1 MDEMGIQD
9 HCTSRHGTGFLL
21 HSPPQGDTMAAVKAL
36 FNLKIVFVALLAL
49 IFVGVAGFHFIEGW
63 PWFDGLYMVL
73 TTITTIGYG
82 EVHPLSHVGRIFN
95 TFIIVAGVGLVLL
108 FFGGATQALLEFE
121 LQSVF
126 GRRRMDREISRLSDH
141 YIICGAGRVGRS
153 VARELARKPLPFVVV
168 DTDEA
173 KLARYSAK
181 GWLTLVGDATQARVL
196 RELHIE
202 SARGLVAATTTDA
215 TNIYII
221 LTARSLNTRLNIIA
235 RASEEDAEKHL
246 VTAGADHVVS
256 PYNFAGY
263 RIAQT
268 FMRPHVVDFFDTAM
282 NQQKPLEIEE
292 VQVRPGSR
300 FVGATLEASRIRQ
313 EMGVIVLAIKGEDS
327 HMRFNPAPDQV
338 IHSGDHL
345 IAMGEPDGLRRLE
358 DSATER
364 A

>member
-1 MDEMGIQD
+1 MLRFTAQRARM
-9 HCTSRHGTGFLL
+9 T
-21 HSPPQGDTMAAVKAL
+21 AVKAL
-36 FNLKIVFVALLAL
+36 FNLKVLFLALLAL
-49 IFVGVAGFHFIEGW
+49 IFIGVAGFHFIEGW
-63 PWFDGLYMVL
+63 PWFDGFYMVV

-82 EVHPLSHVGRIFN
+82 EIHPLSHIGRIFN

-108 FFGGATQALLEFE
+108 FFGAATQALLEFE
-121 LQSVF
+121 LQSIF
-126 GRRRMDREISRLSDH
+126 GRRRMEREIGRLSDH

-153 VARELARKPLPFVVV
+153 VARELARKPLPFVIV
-168 DTDEA
+168 DSDQA
-173 KLARYSAK
+173 KLARYAAED
-181 GWLTLVGDATQARVL
+181 WLTLVGDATQAQVL
-196 RELHIE
+196 RELRIE

-221 LTARSLNTRLNIIA
+221 LTARSLNPKLNIIA
-235 RASEEDAEKHL
+235 RASEEDAEQHL

-282 NQQKPLEIEE
+282 NRERPLEIEE
-292 VQVRPGSR
+292 VQVQAGSR
-300 FVGATLEASRIRQ
+300 FVGVTLEASRIRQ

-327 HMRFNPAPDQV
+327 HMRFNPPPDEV
-338 IHSGDHL
+338 IRSGDHL

>member
-1 MDEMGIQD
+1 LFALIIAPRNNK
-9 HCTSRHGTGFLL
+9 C
-21 HSPPQGDTMAAVKAL
+21 VKPL
-36 FNLKIVFVALLAL
+36 FNLTVVFLALLAL
-49 IFVGVAGFHFIEGW
+49 VIIGMAGFHYLECW
-63 PWFDGLYMVL
+63 SWFDGFYMVL
-73 TTITTIGYG
+73 TTISTIGYG
-82 EVHPLSHVGRIFN
+82 EVHPLSHAGRIFN
-95 TFIIVAGVGLVLL
+95 AFVIITGVGLVLL

-141 YIICGAGRVGRS
+141 FILCGAGRVGRS
-153 VARELARKPLPFVVV
+153 AARELARKPLPFLVI

-173 KLARYSAK
+173 KLQRYSDE
-181 GWLTLVGDATQARVL
+181 GWLTLVGDATQAPVL
-196 RELHIE
+196 RQAHIE
-202 SARGLVAATTTDA
+202 RARGLVASTTTDA

-221 LTARSLNTRLNIIA
+221 LTARSLNPKLNIIA

-246 VTAGADHVVS
+246 LTAGANHVVA

-282 NQQKPLEIEE
+282 NRQLPLEIEE
-292 VQVRPGSR
+292 VQVQPGSR
-300 FVGATLEASRIRQ
+300 VAGKTLEGSRIRQ
-313 EMGVIVLAIKGEDS
+313 ELGVIVLAIKGEGS
-327 HMRFNPAPDQV
+327 LMRFNPSPDEV
-338 IHSGDHL
+338 IHEGDHL

-358 DSATER
+358 QSAVER

>member
-1 MDEMGIQD
+1 MG
-9 HCTSRHGTGFLL
+9 RAFLL
-21 HSPPQGDTMAAVKAL
+21 RFTAQRARMTAVKAL
-36 FNLKIVFVALLAL
+36 FNLKVLFLALLAL
-49 IFVGVAGFHFIEGW
+49 IFIGVAGFHFIEGW
-63 PWFDGLYMVL
+63 PWFDGFYMVV

-82 EVHPLSHVGRIFN
+82 EIHPLSHIGRIFN

-108 FFGGATQALLEFE
+108 FFGAATQALLEFE
-121 LQSVF
+121 LQSIF
-126 GRRRMDREISRLSDH
+126 GRRRMEREIGRLSDH

-153 VARELARKPLPFVVV
+153 VARELARKPLPFVIV
-168 DTDEA
+168 DSDQA
-173 KLARYSAK
+173 KLARYAAED
-181 GWLTLVGDATQARVL
+181 WLTLVGDATQAQVL
-196 RELHIE
+196 RELRIE

-221 LTARSLNTRLNIIA
+221 LTARSLNPKLNIIA
-235 RASEEDAEKHL
+235 RASEEDAEQHL

-282 NQQKPLEIEE
+282 NRERPLEIEE
-292 VQVRPGSR
+292 VQVQAGSR
-300 FVGATLEASRIRQ
+300 FVGVTLEASRIRQ

-327 HMRFNPAPDQV
+327 HMRFNPPPDEV
-338 IHSGDHL
+338 IRSGDHL